1 MATFSTNQVRHLYVV
16 NNIDTVTKA
25 SAVGSIQPVVHDK
38 HLYFKYMGAGGQVR
52 SDLIPIANISS
63 IKVTDADAAA
73 RPLVRTK
80 LTLDKTVNTGL
91 PIAGQEYILRVLF
104 KSYIGISDEDQH
116 INYGLVQAYTGLT
129 ASDFYKTMVLSL
141 VKNFSRGDAGLLK
154 FNLETGGTDAAVEKV
169 AVPVTSDTKA
179 STLTGVYTGI
189 IIEEDIQEW
198 RLGTMRETF
207 VDYTLIP
214 TTVLDVDKLERV
226 WGTAVKVTSKNKT
239 DNGKQIADLEYF
251 CMGERGDQYRNVGW
265 PYVRPTTY
273 LANPALKYNV
283 IDIHYAFT
291 DDGVGVQRSEK
302 DITIVV
308 PKVGATNETSNV
320 MVNDLVNAINSVS
333 SLEITPL
340 SVL

>member
-16 NNIDTVTKA
+16 NNIGTVTKA
-25 SAVGSIQPVVHDK
+25 SAIGSIQPVVHDK

-52 SDLIPIANISS
+52 SDLIPLANISS
-63 IKVTDADAAA
+63 IKVTDADTAA
-73 RPLVRTK
+73 RSLVRTK

-91 PIAGQEYILRVLF
+91 PIAGQEYILRILF

-116 INYGLVQAYTGLT
+116 INYGLVQAYTGQS

-179 STLTGVYTGI
+179 STLTEVYTGI

-207 VDYTLIP
+207 VDYTIMP
-214 TTVLDVDKLERV
+214 TVVTELDVDKI
-226 WGTAVKVTSKNKT
+226 WGVVAKVTPKT
-239 DNGKQIADLEYF
+239 KVYNGKGIADMEYF
-251 CMGERGDQYRNVGW
+251 YIGERGDQYRNVGW
-265 PYVRPTTY
+265 PYVRPTEY

-291 DDGVGVQRSEK
+291 DEGVGSQRSEK

-308 PKVGATNETSNV
+308 PKVGETNAVSNV
-320 MVNDLVNAINSVS
+320 MVNDLVNAINSET

-340 SVL
+340 PVL

>member
-16 NNIDTVTKA
+16 NNIGTVTKA
-25 SAVGSIQPVVHDK
+25 SAIGSIQPVVHDK

-63 IKVTDADAAA
+63 IKVTDADTAA

-91 PIAGQEYILRVLF
+91 PIAGQEYILRILF

-179 STLTGVYTGI
+179 STLNGVYTGI

-207 VDYTLIP
+207 VDYTIMP
-214 TTVLDVDKLERV
+214 TVVTELDVDKI
-226 WGTAVKVTSKNKT
+226 WGVVAKVTPKT
-239 DNGKQIADLEYF
+239 KVYNGKCIADMEYF
-251 CMGERGDQYRNVGW
+251 YMGERGDQYRNVGW
-265 PYVRPTTY
+265 PYVRPTEY

-291 DDGVGVQRSEK
+291 DEGVGSQRSEK
-302 DITIVV
+302 DITIVF
-308 PKVGATNETSNV
+308 PKVGETNAVSNV
-320 MVNDLVNAINSVS
+320 MVNDLVNAINSET

-340 SVL
+340 PVL